1 MAKFCRNC
9 GHDLEEGAAACP
21 ACGKPINREVAP
33 KKKEND
39 ALSKISEVILVIF
52 CLIEKLLLMLVAKI
66 GEIAKNAKENK
77 AAGEG
82 AQPATLHNDSK
93 LNYVRI
99 GIVAVM
105 IILALV
111 ASIMNFTLK
120 YEVSAK
126 ATLSYGDEKMTQEA
140 GGPIGE
146 LLEADTT
153 YGNIVMIPVISI
165 VWGVFNLVIIA
176 LGVLLILK
184 ALKLVNTDKKFNA
197 LTLTG
202 LIGDAVYLVL
212 YMIFRSVSN
221 SESGF
226 SVKMSVG
233 VHFFVWIH
241 IVVFALA
248 YASNYLDLNALIAG
262 KAENTAE

>member
-9 GHDLEEGAAACP
+9 GHALEEGVAACP
-21 ACGKPINREVAP
+21 ACGTSTNREVAP

-39 ALSKISEVILVIF
+39 VLSKISEVILVIF

-66 GEIAKNAKENK
+66 GEAAKNAKENK
-77 AAGEG
+77 ANGEG
-82 AQPATLHNDSK
+82 AQAVTLHNDTK
-93 LNYVRI
+93 PNYIRI
-99 GIVAVM
+99 GIVAVL

-120 YEVSAK
+120 YEVNAK
-126 ATLSYGDEKMTQEA
+126 ATLSYGEQEMTQESS
-140 GGPIGE
+140 GVIGE
-146 LLEADTT
+146 LIEADSM
-153 YGNIVMIPVISI
+153 IALIPVISI
-165 VWGVFNLVIIA
+165 VWGVFNLVVIA

-184 ALKLVNTDKKFNA
+184 ALKLVNTDKKFNG

-202 LIGDAVYLVL
+202 LIGDAAYLIL
-212 YMIFRSVSN
+212 YMIFRTV
-221 SESGF
+221 SESEGGF

-233 VHFFVWIH
+233 IHFFVWIH

-248 YASNYLDLNALIAG
+248 YATNYLNLNALIAG

>member
-9 GHDLEEGAAACP
+9 GHALEEGAAACP
-21 ACGKPINREVAP
+21 ACGKPINSNVAP

-39 ALSKISEVILVIF
+39 VLSKISEVILVIF
-52 CLIEKLLLMLVAKI
+52 CLIEKLLLLLVAKI
-66 GEIAKNAKENK
+66 GDAIKNAKNSK
-77 AAGEG
+77 SAEG
-82 AQPATLHNDSK
+82 TNVETLKNDSS
-93 LNYVRI
+93 LNYIRI
-99 GIVAVM
+99 GIVALM

-120 YEVSAK
+120 YEVNAK
-126 ATLSYGDEKMTQEA
+126 ATLSYGEQEMSQESS
-140 GGPIGE
+140 GVIGE
-146 LLEADTT
+146 LLEADST
-153 YGNIVMIPVISI
+153 YGNIIMIPIISI

-184 ALKLVNTDKKFNA
+184 ALKLINTDKKFNA

-202 LIGDAVYLVL
+202 LIGDAAYLIL
-212 YMIFRSVSN
+212 YMIFRTVSN
-221 SESGF
+221 SESGI

-233 VHFFVWIH
+233 IHFFVWIH

-262 KAENTAE
+262 KTENTAE

>member
-9 GHDLEEGAAACP
+9 GHALEEGAAACP
-21 ACGKPINREVAP
+21 ACGKPINSNVAP

-39 ALSKISEVILVIF
+39 VLSKISEVILVIF

-66 GEIAKNAKENK
+66 GDAIKNAKNNK
-77 AAGEG
+77 SAEGTNGES
-82 AQPATLHNDSK
+82 LKNDSS
-93 LNYVRI
+93 LNYIRI
-99 GIVAVM
+99 GIVALM

-126 ATLSYGDEKMTQEA
+126 ATMSYGEQEMTQESS
-140 GGPIGE
+140 GVIGD
-146 LLEADTT
+146 LIEADTM
-153 YGNIVMIPVISI
+153 IALIPVISI
-165 VWGVFNLVIIA
+165 VWGVFNLVVIA

-184 ALKLVNTDKKFNA
+184 ALKLVNTDKKFNG

-202 LIGDAVYLVL
+202 LIGDAAYLIL
-212 YMIFRSVSN
+212 YMIFRTV
-221 SESGF
+221 SESEGGF

-233 VHFFVWIH
+233 IHFFVWIH

-262 KAENTAE
+262 KTENTAE

>member
-9 GHDLEEGAAACP
+9 GHALEEGAAACP
-21 ACGKPINREVAP
+21 ACGKPINSNVAP

-39 ALSKISEVILVIF
+39 VLSKISEVILVIV

-66 GEIAKNAKENK
+66 GDAIKNAKNNK
-77 AAGEG
+77 SAEGTNGES
-82 AQPATLHNDSK
+82 LKNDSS
-93 LNYVRI
+93 LNYIRI
-99 GIVAVM
+99 GIVALM

-126 ATLSYGDEKMTQEA
+126 ATLSYGEQEMTQESS
-140 GGPIGE
+140 GVIGD
-146 LLEADTT
+146 LIEADTM
-153 YGNIVMIPVISI
+153 IALIPVISI
-165 VWGVFNLVIIA
+165 VWGVFNLVVIA

-184 ALKLVNTDKKFNA
+184 ALKLVNTDKKFNG

-202 LIGDAVYLVL
+202 LIGDAAYLIL
-212 YMIFRSVSN
+212 YMIFRTV
-221 SESGF
+221 SESEGGF

-233 VHFFVWIH
+233 IHFFVWIH

-262 KAENTAE
+262 KTENTAE